1 MKYLIQETK
10 LIKFVYTQLSWRI
23 YHVVSIFKIF
33 VEPILWHL
41 FEGIVPKFIHEEMG
55 QFSFD
60 LHSSRKDA
68 AVLELFLFLFF
79 SILDNNFIILRMIA
93 NLNTTYVLLK
103 PALIKFWYT
112 WRNRC
117 RIFPTAILCFLNK
130 SFKLYLCFYLP
141 NLTPTWEIHQ
151 ISM

>member
-1 MKYLIQETK
+1 MYTHSLAGEATMLFLLSKFLWNSYFGIYLKE
-10 LIKFVYTQLSWRI
+10 LSQNSYI
-23 YHVVSIFKIF
+23 S
-33 VEPILWHL
+33 
-41 FEGIVPKFIHEEMG
+41 

-93 NLNTTYVLLK
+93 NLNATYVLLK

-112 WRNRC
+112 WRNGC